1 MYFYGLE
8 SDQEVMLEVK
18 DFISKPKISLSSC
31 AIFKH
36 RCGSMETRS
45 ILIDNVTILGSA
57 IKKGSVVVENDKIIE
72 ITDKTG
78 IYKADEVINGE
89 KKVLMP
95 GLVNTHT
102 HLSMSLLRGLADD
115 LPLDA
120 WLNDH
125 IWPVEASLKGEYC
138 YAGALLA
145 CIEMIKSGTTTFND
159 MYFFMD
165 DVAKAV
171 DEAGLRG
178 MLSHGMIDL
187 GDEEKRRTEF
197 KETLRII
204 EKCHDT
210 ADGRIKVVFGPHA
223 PYTCSEELLKEVREK
238 ADKMDLK
245 IHIHVSETEFEVQ
258 QVTEAHGSRP
268 FEYLDEIGFL
278 GDDVIAAHA
287 VWLSDRE
294 IEIIRDNEV
303 NLSHNPTSNMKLAS
317 GISPVSKL
325 IDAGVNVS
333 LGTDGAASN
342 NNMDMIEEMKIAAL
356 LQKVDTMD
364 STVLPAQKVFEMA
377 TIGGAKALGLQD
389 EIGTIE
395 TGKKADMII
404 LDMNTAHLSPF
415 RHPLS
420 HLVYAANGSDVDTV
434 ICNGEILMQNRELK
448 VLDEASV
455 IKLAEN
461 AVEELLSKS

>member
-1 MYFYGLE
+1 
-8 SDQEVMLEVK
+8 
-18 DFISKPKISLSSC
+18 
-31 AIFKH
+31 
-36 RCGSMETRS
+36 METKN
-45 ILIDNVTILGSA
+45 ILINNVTLLGSE
-57 IKKGSVVVENDKIIE
+57 IKRGSVLIENDKIMDVTE
-72 ITDKTG
+72 KNGQKD
-78 IYKADEVINGE
+78 ADIVINGE
-89 KKVLMP
+89 KKVLSP

-115 LPLDA
+115 LPLDT

-125 IWPVEASLKGEYC
+125 IWPVEANLTGEYC

-145 CIEMIKSGTTTFND
+145 CVEMIKSGTTTFND

-165 DVAKAV
+165 HVAKAV

-187 GDEEKRRTEF
+187 GDEEKRKGEF

-210 ADGRIKVVFGPHA
+210 AEGRIKVAFGPHA

-238 ADKMDLK
+238 AGKMGLK

-258 QVTEAHGSRP
+258 QVTEAHGARP

-278 GDDVIAAHA
+278 SDDVLAAHA
-287 VWLSDRE
+287 VWLSDKE
-294 IEIIRDNEV
+294 IEIIKENEV
-303 NLSHNPTSNMKLAS
+303 SLSHNPASNMKLAS

-342 NNMDMIEEMKIAAL
+342 NDLDMIEEIKIATL
-356 LQKVDTMD
+356 LQKVNKMD
-364 STVLPAQKVFEMA
+364 PTVLPAEKAFEMA
-377 TIGGAKALGLQD
+377 TINGARALGFQD
-389 EIGTIE
+389 VIGTIE
-395 TGKKADMII
+395 MGKKAD
-404 LDMNTAHLSPF
+404 LVLFDMKAPHLTPF
-415 RHPLS
+415 RHPKS
-420 HLVYAANGSDVDTV
+420 HLIYAAKGSDVNTV

-448 VLDEASV
+448 SLDETEV
-455 IKLAEN
+455 ITLAEN
-461 AVEELLSKS
+461 AAEELLSKA